1 MSLSETKDMRL
12 PKKLKILRKKSGLTQ
27 GELAEKLRTSR
38 QTVSYWETG
47 AVVPTTDNLRFLSQ
61 LYGVSLDD
69 LLDDGR
75 EPGQR
80 VAEQPEAPGPEEQAQ
95 LPDDSKKKKRDKLTA
110 VLVVIEA
117 AIIALI
123 ACVLIFSGILGN
135 REKSYNLQDTEVN
148 KDYVGDTSTGSF
160 VLKW

>member
-12 PKKLKILRKKSGLTQ
+12 PKKLKTLRKKSGLTQ
-27 GELAEKLRTSR
+27 EELAEKLRTSR

-47 AVVPTTDNLRFLSQ
+47 AVVPTTDNLRILSR

-95 LPDDSKKKKRDKLTA
+95 PPDDSKKKKRGKQAA
-110 VLVVIEA
+110 VLIVIEA

-135 REKSYNLQDTEVN
+135 REKGYNLQDTEVN
-148 KDYVGDTSTGSF
+148 KDFVGDTSTESF

>member
-1 MSLSETKDMRL
+1 MSLTETKDMRL
-12 PKKLKILRKKSGLTQ
+12 PKKLKTLRKKSGLTQ

-47 AVVPTTDNLRFLSQ
+47 AVVPTTDNLRFLSR

-75 EPGQR
+75 ELSQR
-80 VAEQPEAPGPEEQAQ
+80 EAEQPKAPGPEEQAQ
-95 LPDDSKKKKRDKLTA
+95 PPDDSKKKKRDKLTA
-110 VLVVIEA
+110 VLAVIVA

-123 ACVLIFSGILGN
+123 ACALIFSGILEDGK
-135 REKSYNLQDTEVN
+135 KSHNLQTSEVN
-148 KDYVGDTSTGSF
+148 KDYVGDMSIETF
-160 VLKW
+160 QFNP